1 MLGSR
6 VPAPVRNARLPLL
19 LALLGAC
26 GERSQAPLPPLAFPR
41 PRVTW
46 VRGDDPRLRVE
57 GRWAP
62 SPDGPRF
69 AWPASTV
76 HLRFRGRTLDVRLR
90 DTLTDDLVRD
100 HDAVGVVVDGA
111 LVKRITLRE
120 GSAEYRAA
128 MRLPEGEHTV
138 ALVKL
143 TEAEAGTVTLE
154 GVATDGPLRDPPP
167 AHARRLL
174 VIGDSIMAGYGVDGP
189 AGCHYDATFANAARS
204 CASLAARG
212 LRAELHLVAWSGR
225 GVVLNNNLLARE
237 TLPELLGR
245 TLPAESGST
254 FDPRSYVPDV
264 VVVNLGTNDLTRPE
278 HDPVTFAAAYRRM
291 LDRLRA
297 DYPRARLVVA
307 LGPLITDD
315 DPTPGTGRLRA
326 MRSLLQGIVD
336 ERHQRGD
343 AAVRLLE
350 MPPGDPMA
358 EGCGCDQHP
367 SAVTHARLAGVMEGA
382 LGDAW

>member
-1 MLGSR
+1 MPIR
-6 VPAPVRNARLPLL
+6 RARLSLL
-19 LALLGAC
+19 FALLGAC
-26 GERSQAPLPPLAFPR
+26 GERAQAPLPPITFPR
-41 PRVTW
+41 PVVTW
-46 VRGDDPRLRVE
+46 VRGDDPRLRLE
-57 GRWAP
+57 GRWVP
-62 SPDGPRF
+62 SPGGPRC
-69 AWPASTV
+69 AWPASAV

-100 HDAVGVVVDGA
+100 HDAVGVVVDGV

-128 MRLPEGEHTV
+128 MRLPDREHTV
-138 ALVKL
+138 SLVKL

-167 AHARRLL
+167 AHPRRLL

-204 CASLAARG
+204 CASLAARALG
-212 LRAELHLVAWSGR
+212 AELHLVAWSGR

-237 TLPELLGR
+237 TLPELMGR
-245 TLPAESGST
+245 AIPTDPDSVFE
-254 FDPRSYVPDV
+254 PRSYVPDV

-278 HDPVTFAAAYRRM
+278 HDPATFAAAYRRM

-297 DYPRARLVVA
+297 DYPRARIVVG

-326 MRSLLQGIVD
+326 MRELLQGIVD
-336 ERHQRGD
+336 ERIRGGD
-343 AAVRLLE
+343 ADVRLLE
-350 MPPGDPMA
+350 MPSGDPAA

-367 SAVTHARLAGVMEGA
+367 SAVTHARLAGVMERA